1 MMKSTAA
8 FTLFDLTGRT
18 ALITGS
24 TRGIGFALAQG
35 LAESGARVIVNSRQQ
50 VAVTQAV
57 EKLQALGL
65 KARGAAFDV
74 AEQQSVE
81 AAFEGFDRDGLEIDI
96 LINNAG
102 IQHRQPMLELS
113 LQDWNRVLNTN
124 LTAAFMVGRAAAR
137 RMIDRGTGGKIINI
151 GSLTSEAARATVAPY
166 TVAKGGIKMLSKAMA
181 AEWAQFNIQ
190 ANAIGPGYILT
201 DMNEALVN
209 NASFDAWVKNSNP
222 AQRWGRPEELV
233 GTAIYLASGAS
244 SYVNGQII
252 YVDGGWLSV
261 L

>member
-1 MMKSTAA
+1 MMKSTGAS
-8 FTLFDLTGRT
+8 TLFDLTGRT

-35 LAESGARVIVNSRQQ
+35 LAESGATVIVNSRQQ

-209 NASFDAWVKNSNP
+209 NASFDAWVKSSNP